1 MDLPH
6 LLVLVRRRIVAI
18 VLCLAAGTAGGYY
31 LGHHGSPSYRTT
43 ARTILGVSINA
54 PAQQAVGD
62 TLQATQLTNNQINTY
77 ASVATSQ
84 SVAQRAIDYLGLQQS
99 AVQVSHRLSA
109 APERLTSI
117 IDVTATG
124 STPQAAQ
131 ALADAAV
138 KALSD
143 EINQIEAGQPVQVQ
157 AKLLDAAPL
166 PGAPTSPRPHLDL
179 AVGILLGLL
188 AGIATAA
195 LLEGLDRTV
204 KSSAQGDALFEAPL
218 LTAIP
223 RRRGKTLV
231 VGRGKDGPQGE
242 PYRTLRTAVRFLSPD
257 KPIRTLLVTSAG
269 PGEGKTTT
277 AANLAIAIA
286 LSGERVVVLDGDLRR
301 AKLAQ
306 TFGLDRSVGVTSLVL
321 GTATI
326 NDALQDWERGV
337 KVLPSGPLPPNPSEI
352 VGSQLFNQILQQLTA
367 IADIVIIDA
376 PPLLPVSDALALS
389 VQVDGVLV
397 VARHGSTSRAAA
409 HEARSRLDSVGANLV
424 GYVFNAVPAREAR
437 SYYAEYYYGPR
448 GRQAPQRIEPD
459 VPTVAGQRPG

>member
-18 VLCLAAGTAGGYY
+18 VLCLAAGIGGGYY
-31 LGHHGSPSYRTT
+31 LGHHGNPSYRTT
-43 ARTILGVSINA
+43 ARAILGVSVDA
-54 PAQQAVGD
+54 TQTVGD

-84 SVAQRAIDYLGLQQS
+84 AVAQRVINLLGLTQTP
-99 AVQVSHRLSA
+99 VEVSHQLSA
-109 APERLTSI
+109 APEKLTSI
-117 IDVTATG
+117 IDVIG
-124 STPQAAQ
+124 SGATPQAAQ
-131 ALADAAV
+131 SLADAAV
-138 KALSD
+138 KSLSE
-143 EINQIEAGQPVQVQ
+143 EIAQIESGQPVQVH

-166 PGAPTSPRPHLDL
+166 PVTPTSPRPSLDL
-179 AVGILLGLL
+179 TVGILLGLL

-218 LTAIP
+218 LAAIP
-223 RRRGKTLV
+223 RRRGKALV
-231 VGRGKDGPQGE
+231 VGQGKDGPQAE

-257 KPIRTLLVTSAG
+257 QPIHTLLITSAG

-277 AANLAIAIA
+277 AANLAVAIA
-286 LSGERVVVLDGDLRR
+286 LSGERVVVLDADLRR

-321 GTATI
+321 GTATVQ
-326 NDALQDWERGV
+326 DALQDWERGV

-352 VGSQLFNQILQQLTA
+352 VGSQLFNHVLQQLKE
-367 IADIVIIDA
+367 IADIVVIDA

-397 VARHGSTSRAAA
+397 VARHGVTSRAAA
-409 HEARSRLDSVGANLV
+409 HEARSRLESVGANLV
-424 GYVFNAVPAREAR
+424 GYVLNAVPAREAR
-437 SYYAEYYYGPR
+437 AYYAEYYYGPR
-448 GRQAPQRIEPD
+448 GRQAAPRVEAE
-459 VPTVAGQRPG
+459 VPTIATSRPG